1 MLGWCW
7 LLWEEACAGLQPRAP
22 EGQGRE
28 WAWTLCSQHAS
39 SVPAPET
46 LVPSFHTQSRD

>member
-7 LLWEEACAGLQPRAP
+7 LLWEGCAGLQPRAP
-22 EGQGRE
+22 EGRGRE

-39 SVPAPET
+39 SVQLQET
-46 LVPSFHTQSRD
+46 LVPSFPPQSRD